1 MFDLVYYVLEKHGLC
16 YKVTFFLSFTVFSQ
30 HIIFQ
35 KTFFCHK
42 DNTSLSGTPTLTCV
56 PFVPVVIFA
65 PRGPMLTLVLFFPKF
80 TRTPGNIFIDFLKNV
95 VISIGLSF
103 AKIVPTEGNEARFN
117 C

>member
-1 MFDLVYYVLEKHGLC
+1 MLQSYIFSFFYCLFAAYYFSKDIL
-16 YKVTFFLSFTVFSQ
+16 LSQRQYTPVP
-30 HIIFQ
+30 
-35 KTFFCHK
+35 
-42 DNTSLSGTPTLTCV
+42 GTPTLTCV

-65 PRGPMLTLVLFFPKF
+65 PRGPMLTLVLFFPKI

-103 AKIVPTEGNEARFN
+103 AKIVQTEGNEALFN

>member
-1 MFDLVYYVLEKHGLC
+1 MLQSYIFSFFYYLFAAYYFSKDI
-16 YKVTFFLSFTVFSQ
+16 FLPQRQYTPVP
-30 HIIFQ
+30 
-35 KTFFCHK
+35 
-42 DNTSLSGTPTLTCV
+42 GTPTLTCV

-103 AKIVPTEGNEARFN
+103 TKIVQTEGNEARFN

>member
-1 MFDLVYYVLEKHGLC
+1 MSLKNTDYVTKLHF
-16 YKVTFFLSFTVFSQ
+16 FFLLLPFRSILFFKRHSFVT
-30 HIIFQ
+30 
-35 KTFFCHK
+35 KTIPPPVP
-42 DNTSLSGTPTLTCV
+42 GTPTLTCV

-103 AKIVPTEGNEARFN
+103 AKIVQTEGNEARFN